1 MSELQITLISIF
13 QAIRG
18 IEARLDA
25 LTAHLQPKTAKPA
38 DPAQAATET
47 QAVTDFLASWRE
59 CRGDLPEARSAPAG
73 TARRRRIL
81 AAIKAEPDRAVWA
94 GAMRALAASSF
105 HRGGNDR
112 GWVANI
118 DFLIS
123 PGQWLKWCDIGR
135 QGKAKPAAMAP
146 TATWCAECGVREVAA
161 GDVVCGE
168 CQL

>member
-1 MSELQITLISIF
+1 MSELQITLDSIF

-25 LTAHLQPKTAKPA
+25 LTGHLRPKPERPAKTA
-38 DPAQAATET
+38 DPAERAS
-47 QAVTDFLASWRE
+47 VTDFLASWRE

-73 TARRRRIL
+73 TARYRRIL
-81 AAIKAEPDRAVWA
+81 SAIKAEPDRAVWA
-94 GAMRALAASSF
+94 GAMRALAASPF

-123 PGQWLKWCDIGR
+123 PGQWLKWCDVGR
-135 QGKAKPAAMAP
+135 QGAAKPAAKA
-146 TATWCAECGVREVAA
+146 TKATWCAECGVREVAV